1 MNNDKEV
8 DDILKEFDDEDM
20 GGHTEGGDIDI
31 DIESL
36 LKGTETTTP
45 RHDESTGTRSSKFD
59 FNPNLEIKKKSTTLD
74 KDIEDIINQH
84 DEMYG
89 NLDNIQVDEG
99 RLNEILAMEGEHLS
113 SAFSGK
119 KEDEGV
125 LPYKNPIEFIN
136 YMETIHI
143 KKLLEGNENVFQLKN
158 YKQHAK
164 VKFIVLDFI
173 KKSTLSSRFF
183 KSGNPLITAIA
194 AIDDVVVAGNN
205 LGIIKMYSCEKELEF
220 KSYALKEIENF
231 DKRSVVCMDIT
242 PDGDYLIAGYS
253 NGFLALWDLHTT
265 KCKKLVTGVH
275 KNCIVACKFIRNNK
289 KKFELLS
296 SDIDGNVFK
305 VTIEEGFFSTNANSQ
320 YLIRHDV
327 PIFLINIL
335 KLEDDKQFPEFNK
348 YVIVA
353 FGCLD
358 YIMVF
363 MLEPES
369 KRMFKFERPKYF
381 RDSYVPDVSFGVGY
395 VPTSGL
401 DNNSSFLT
409 DSVMDQSYVQGQM
422 NIDSGRPQVLL
433 SIAWGRVL
441 YLYCLPIKGN
451 MMHSFSMVGHY
462 INTAPIIRMGF
473 LSNSI
478 VFFFDKQKMVK
489 VINTSLIT
497 PGEVRIN
504 PDSDTPIPYV
514 DSMRKPELEEGCI
527 VDPDLNFQTYIID
540 KAENALK
547 ATYNNVIVNLSKNI
561 YVLGKKD
568 FYHGKLLNWEQCLN
582 NLHQK
587 SEWMDALTLGLDIY
601 HGRTTALAD
610 IPLDQYIRKQKVG
623 YFLRNLIHQYAIIHT
638 GNNQSILCNDKT
650 FQDRLNKCIN
660 ICIEFCLEIDA
671 VDFLLTNLQPIFDS
685 KGYGDEFIQKLE
697 PFILCDKIINQELQ
711 QTTISTI
718 IELYKKNKKF
728 NVLSQILIHL
738 DIQSIDI
745 DYVKSIC
752 NEYNLI
758 TPLIYLYTNGVDE
771 DYFYPIKKIFEIF
784 EKSKEIKH
792 FVSYTDSLKKNISL
806 ADLENSRQ
814 YVGHKL
820 LWYIHLCLFGKKM
833 PTGNIPET
841 KFKPL
846 VVKIVLWI
854 LSETVLV
861 KLLNFDANS
870 FFVVMLKIFSDDK
883 IKSILNSK
891 DLDSFTEH
899 STKLLDLKVL
909 SILELLI
916 SKCKELGKATILQEM
931 YEFIAKVSTLQDI
944 DLSKNIILE
953 TCKYLLS
960 TSRTADEKS
969 ITNYTK
975 YIETTSNTIIDMI
988 DSRTDLD
995 KNDYYQLQSA
1005 SELSPFIMV
1014 KIHLLKKN
1022 KSYKRCLEVFLQ
1034 PENHIME
1041 KDVKLFDWIN
1051 ETFHELFEE
1060 DYVNFDALKEEVL
1073 NKLHVLAD
1081 ISIHN
1086 VTILVENWFKNEQSE
1101 VVHKLD
1107 NVEHLQ
1113 LKYVENVIEKFKDDV
1128 DYTVDDKK
1136 TEEYMELLI
1145 LHIKLLCKLSPST
1158 VLHSLQ
1164 KRSSYPVEECLKKC
1178 LDYKVYDAA
1187 IYLMQTTGDIK
1198 GALNLSIS
1206 TMQNYFDNLVNN
1218 LTSSNFKESTH
1229 TLLISDLKNNLKQA
1243 FGICENN
1250 ADRVGE
1256 MECKEMWFAILEQL
1270 YSQSSVVK
1278 DKHVDTRKNY
1288 YDDLQKRLSS
1298 DIKETLEKMCS
1309 YVPIEAIIT
1318 NVTEKYKEAEFKEFK
1333 NLLLNTLL
1341 SNSHLKNI
1349 LISAKNLLAN
1359 SILYNVIELKKLN
1372 QKGCKYNLYKCDQC
1386 SRLFNHINDEPIYV
1400 FGCGHK
1406 CHPNCAV
1413 KIGDEYNCNIC
1424 IKNEI
1429 ENSVTNPGIRSLIQR
1444 VSLFI

>member
-1 MNNDKEV
+1 MNDDKNV
-8 DDILKEFDDEDM
+8 DDILKEIDDGEN
-20 GGHTEGGDIDI
+20 IDDNTHI
-31 DIESL
+31 DIEDI
-36 LKGTETTTP
+36 LKGTEITQT
-45 RHDESTGTRSSKFD
+45 DSEQQGRSSRFD
-59 FNPNLEIKKKSTTLD
+59 FNPNLEIKKKATNLD
-74 KDIEDIINQH
+74 KDIEAIINQA
-84 DEMYG
+84 DELYG
-89 NLDNIQVDEG
+89 NLEDYKVDEG
-99 RLNEILAMEGEHLS
+99 RLNEILALENEHLILT
-113 SAFSGK
+113 K
-119 KEDEGV
+119 KEDEN

-136 YMETIHI
+136 YMETTHI

-173 KKSTLSSRFF
+173 KKTTLSSRFF

-275 KNCIVACKFIRNNK
+275 KNCIVACKFIKNDK
-289 KKFELLS
+289 KKFEILS

-305 VTIEEGFFSTNANSQ
+305 ITIKEGLFSTSADSQ

-335 KLEDDKQFPEFNK
+335 KFEDDKQFPEFNK

-353 FGCLD
+353 FGCLE

-369 KRMFKFERPKYF
+369 KRLFKFERPKYL
-381 RDSYVPDVSFGVGY
+381 RDAYVPDVSFGVGY
-395 VPTSGL
+395 VPTVTE
-401 DNNSSFLT
+401 NSFMNE
-409 DSVMDQSYVQGQM
+409 SVMDQSYVQGQL
-422 NIDSGRPQVLL
+422 NIDSGKPQVLL

-441 YLYCLPIKGN
+441 YLYCLPIKNN
-451 MMHSFSMVGHY
+451 MMHGFSMIGHY

-478 VFFFDKQKMVK
+478 VFFFDKQKMCK

-497 PGEVRIN
+497 AGEVRISS
-504 PDSDTPIPYV
+504 DSETPIPYT
-514 DSMRKPELEEGCI
+514 DSSRKPELEEGCI

-540 KAENALK
+540 KSENCLK

-561 YVLGKKD
+561 YILAKKD

-610 IPLDQYIRKQKVG
+610 IPLDQYIRKTKVG

-660 ICIEFCLEIDA
+660 ICIEFCIEIDA
-671 VDFLLTNLQPIFDS
+671 VDFLLTNLQPIFDG

-792 FVSYTDSLKKNISL
+792 FVSYSESLKKTSL
-806 ADLENSRQ
+806 ADLENSKQ
-814 YVGHKL
+814 YIGHKL
-820 LWYIHLCLFGKKM
+820 LWYIHLCLYGKKI
-833 PTGNIPET
+833 PTNNIPET

-846 VVKIVLWI
+846 VIKIVLWI
-854 LSETVLV
+854 LSESVLG
-861 KLLNFDANS
+861 KLLEFDSNS
-870 FFVVMLKIFSDDK
+870 FFIIMYKIFQDEK
-883 IKSILNSK
+883 IKFILNSK
-891 DLDSFTEH
+891 NLDSFTEH
-899 STKLLDLKVL
+899 NTKLLDLKVL

-916 SKCKELGKATILQEM
+916 TKCKEIGKPVILQEM

-944 DLSKNIILE
+944 ELSKNIILE
-953 TCKYLLS
+953 TCKYLL
-960 TSRTADEKS
+960 
-969 ITNYTK
+969 TNSNNQMKDDRVLSNYSK

-988 DSRTDLD
+988 DSRNDLD
-995 KNDYYQLQSA
+995 KNDFYQLQST

-1022 KSYKRCLEVFLQ
+1022 KCYKRCLEVFLQ
-1034 PENHIME
+1034 PENHIVD
-1041 KDVKLFDWIN
+1041 KDIKLFDWIN
-1051 ETFHELFEE
+1051 DTFHELYED
-1060 DYVNFDALKEEVL
+1060 DYVNFDALKDEVL

-1086 VTILVENWFKNEQSE
+1086 VTVLVENWFKNEQSE

-1128 DYTVDDKK
+1128 DYSLDDKK
-1136 TEEYMELLI
+1136 TEQYMEFLI
-1145 LHIKLLCKLSPST
+1145 LHIKLLCKLNPQV
-1158 VLHSLQ
+1158 VLPNLQ
-1164 KRSSYPVEECLKKC
+1164 KRTSYPVEECLKKC
-1178 LDYKVYDAA
+1178 IDYKVYDAA

-1206 TMQNYFDNLVNN
+1206 TLQSYFESLMLN
-1218 LTSSNFKESTH
+1218 LTSSNFKENTH
-1229 TLLISDLKNNLKQA
+1229 TLLINDLRNNLKQA
-1243 FGICENN
+1243 VGICENN
-1250 ADRVGE
+1250 ADRIE
-1256 MECKEMWFAILEQL
+1256 EYECQDMWFTILEQL
-1270 YSQSSVVK
+1270 YKQTALVK
-1278 DKHVDTRKNY
+1278 EKSNTEIRKSY
-1288 YDDLQKRLSS
+1288 YEDLQKRLSG

-1309 YVPIEAIIT
+1309 YVPIKAIIT

-1333 NLLLNTLL
+1333 NLLLNMLL
-1341 SNSHLKNI
+1341 SYSHLKNI
-1349 LISAKNLLAN
+1349 LISAQNLLAN

-1372 QKGCKYNLYKCDQC
+1372 QKGNKYNLYKCDQC
-1386 SRLFNHINDEPIYV
+1386 GRLFNHINDEPVYI

-1406 CHPNCAV
+1406 CHSNCAV
-1413 KIGDEYNCNIC
+1413 LIGEEYNCNIC

-1444 VSLFI
+1444 VYLC

>member
-1 MNNDKEV
+1 MSNYDKKYSEV
-8 DDILKEFDDEDM
+8 DDILK
-20 GGHTEGGDIDI
+20 DIDTGNMDHMDNNIELNI
-31 DIESL
+31 DDI
-36 LKGTETTTP
+36 LKETEHTQTTET
-45 RHDESTGTRSSKFD
+45 GRSSKFD

-74 KDIEDIINQH
+74 KDIEDIINQA
-84 DEMYG
+84 DELYG
-89 NLDNIQVDEG
+89 NIDNIKVDDH
-99 RLNEILAMEGEHLS
+99 RLNEILAMENEHLPT
-113 SAFSGK
+113 FNK
-119 KEDEGV
+119 KEEEN

-136 YMETIHI
+136 YMETIYI

-164 VKFIVLDFI
+164 IKFVVLDFI
-173 KKSTLSSRFF
+173 KKTTLSSRFF
-183 KSGNPLITAIA
+183 KSGNPLITAITA
-194 AIDDVVVAGNN
+194 NDDVIVAGNN
-205 LGIIKMYSCEKELEF
+205 LGMIKMYSCDKELEY

-275 KNCIVACKFIRNNK
+275 KNCIVACKFIRNDK
-289 KKFELLS
+289 KKFEILS
-296 SDIDGNVFK
+296 SDVDGNVFK
-305 VTIEEGFFSTNANSQ
+305 VTIKEGLFSTSADST

-353 FGCLD
+353 FGCLE

-369 KRMFKFERPKYF
+369 KKLFKFEKPKYF
-381 RDSYVPDVSFGVGY
+381 RDIYVPDVSFGVGY
-395 VPTSGL
+395 VPTPL
-401 DNNSSFLT
+401 DNFMAN
-409 DSVMDQSYVQGQM
+409 DSLVDQSYMQGQM
-422 NIDSGRPQVLL
+422 NIDLHKPQVLL
-433 SIAWGRVL
+433 SIAWGKVL
-441 YLYCLPIKGN
+441 FLYCLPIKN
-451 MMHSFSMVGHY
+451 NVMHGFSMVGHY

-497 PGEVRIN
+497 PGEVRIS
-504 PDSDTPIPYV
+504 PESDTPIPYV
-514 DSMRKPELEEGCI
+514 DSSRKPELEEGCV

-540 KAENALK
+540 KSENCLK
-547 ATYNNVIVNLSKNI
+547 ATYNNVIVNLPKNI
-561 YVLGKKD
+561 YVLAKKD

-610 IPLDQYIRKQKVG
+610 IPLDQYVRKTKVG
-623 YFLRNLIHQYAIIHT
+623 HFLRNLIHQYAIIHT

-660 ICIEFCLEIDA
+660 ICIEFCIEIDA

-718 IELYKKNKKF
+718 IELYKKNKKL
-728 NVLSQILIHL
+728 NILSQILIHL

-771 DYFYPIKKIFEIF
+771 DYFYPVKKIFEIF
-784 EKSKEIKH
+784 EKSKELKP
-792 FVSYTDSLKKNISL
+792 FTNYTESLRKNISL
-806 ADLENSRQ
+806 ADLENSKQ
-814 YVGHKL
+814 YIGHKL
-820 LWYIHLCLFGKKM
+820 FWYINLCLYGKKL
-833 PTGNIPET
+833 PNNNIPES

-846 VVKIVLWI
+846 IIKIVLWT
-854 LSETVLV
+854 LSESVLT
-861 KLLNFDANS
+861 KLLSFDANAL
-870 FFVVMLKIFSDDK
+870 FLIVFKIFQDEK
-883 IKSILNSK
+883 IKSILNMK
-891 DLDSFTEH
+891 DLDSFTDH
-899 STKLLDLKVL
+899 STKLLDLKVI

-916 SKCKELGKATILQEM
+916 AKCKEINKPQILQEM
-931 YEFIAKVSTLQDI
+931 YEFIAKISTLQDI
-944 DLSKNIILE
+944 NLSKNTILE

-960 TSRTADEKS
+960 NSH
-969 ITNYTK
+969 TNQMKEDKAYFDTFQK
-975 YIETTSNTIIDMI
+975 YIETTSNTIIEMI
-988 DSRTDLD
+988 DSRQDLD
-995 KNDYYQLQSA
+995 KNDYYQLQSS

-1022 KSYKRCLEVFLQ
+1022 KSYKRCLDVFLQ
-1034 PENHIME
+1034 SDCHI
-1041 KDVKLFDWIN
+1041 KDKEVKLFDWIN
-1051 ETFHELFEE
+1051 DTFHELYEE

-1073 NKLHVLAD
+1073 NKLHILAD
-1081 ISIHN
+1081 ISIGN
-1086 VTILVENWFKNEQSE
+1086 VTVLVENWFKNEQMD

-1107 NVEHLQ
+1107 NVENLQ

-1128 DYTVDDKK
+1128 DYSADDRKN
-1136 TEEYMELLI
+1136 EQYMELLK
-1145 LHIKLLCKLSPST
+1145 LHIKLLCKLHPNS
-1158 VLHSLQ
+1158 VLANLQ

-1178 LDYKVYDAA
+1178 LKYKVYDAA

-1206 TMQNYFDNLVNN
+1206 TMQNYFDNLMSN
-1218 LTSSNFKESTH
+1218 LTSSNFKENIH
-1229 TLLISDLKNNLKQA
+1229 TLLINDIKNNLKQA
-1243 FGICENN
+1243 VNICENN
-1250 ADRVGE
+1250 VDRIE
-1256 MECKEMWFAILEQL
+1256 QPECQEMWFTILEQL
-1270 YSQSSVVK
+1270 YKQTTLVKEKSQSVE
-1278 DKHVDTRKNY
+1278 TRRSY
-1288 YDDLQKRLSS
+1288 YEDLLKRLSS

-1309 YVPIEAIIT
+1309 YVSIKAIIT

-1333 NLLLNTLL
+1333 NLLLNMLL
-1341 SNSHLKNI
+1341 SYSHLKNI

-1372 QKGCKYNLYKCDQC
+1372 QKGNKYSLYKCDQC
-1386 SRLFNHINDEPIYV
+1386 SKLFNHLNDEAIYV

-1406 CHPNCAV
+1406 CHPGCAI
-1413 KIGDEYNCNIC
+1413 KIEDEFNCNIC

-1444 VSLFI
+1444 VRVI